1 MSKTLRGWSSC
12 VDGAVCGWSSVW
24 MELHVKLCPLGRP
37 QRKRCNRPHLVR
49 NAAVLYVLAAQQR
62 CVVLYPCLIYELK
75 ENALGNGSG

>member
-1 MSKTLRGWSSC
+1 
-12 VDGAVCGWSSVW
+12 
-24 MELHVKLCPLGRP
+24 MELHVKLCPLGRA

-75 ENALGNGSG
+75 ENAL

>member
-1 MSKTLRGWSSC
+1 MLVAGSSSL
-12 VDGAVCGWSSVW
+12 GEQNPAWMEQLCGWSSVW
-24 MELHVKLCPLGRP
+24 MELHVKLCPLGRA

-75 ENALGNGSG
+75 ENAL